1 MRLPVGLLLLT
12 VSFNLLGQDQPIL
25 NEDIGIFAFEP
36 MSYPLT
42 AKVTH
47 IQGAVVVKVSIDSNG
62 NVASSAAVSGPK
74 QLIPDCLSN
83 ARKWRFRPE
92 KSRTAVIV
100 YLFKIEGLCQLPCAS
115 YFSFSP
121 PHIATVTV
129 GEAVVDHN

>member
-1 MRLPVGLLLLT
+1 MRFPTGLLLL
-12 VSFNLLGQDQPIL
+12 SIAFSLLGEDQPIL
-25 NEDIGIFAFEP
+25 NEDIGIFSFET
-36 MSYPLT
+36 MAYPLH

-62 NVASSAAVSGPK
+62 NVASAAAVSGPK

-83 ARKWRFRPE
+83 ARRWRFRPE

-121 PHIATVTV
+121 PNIATVTV